1 MPSGARVCDFTDAT
15 CHIEGLVAG
24 SAKSAFA
31 DIATQA
37 AQAATDLLAKA
48 MTWWVATPS
57 VSLTGKDAA
66 PIEALQ
72 AYTKPL
78 VGLILV
84 LSVLTQ
90 AFWMIV
96 SRKKEPLLNIV
107 GGLVR
112 YTVVVT
118 IGLIVE
124 STCLALVDGLCT
136 TWFSKATTDF
146 AQRVVGLATPVI
158 LTNPMLL
165 LTLSAVLGLLAA
177 IQWVMAMLRQA
188 GLLVLAVL
196 LPLAAAGSLND
207 ATKPW
212 LRKLIAWAVPLT
224 TYKLMAM
231 LIYAIGFSMLGGG
244 QDLSTIMVG
253 IMVLFLAVFAMPVM
267 MKFFTPFGAE
277 TSGGGTAGVLVG
289 GALAAGGAIR
299 LASAMGGAPDSAS
312 RMERSG
318 PGTNSGGGPPPG
330 STPPPSGGPTTGPG
344 GNSGPTGPAG
354 PNPASTPPTAASG
367 GAGGGA
373 GAGAAASGGAGG
385 GAAAGGAAAAG
396 PAGAAAAAGVAVA
409 AKAKQGV
416 QDLGNQFGGT
426 PS

>member
-1 MPSGARVCDFTDAT
+1 MVRVCEIFDAT
-15 CHIEGLVAG
+15 CHVEGWVAG
-24 SAKSAFA
+24 SAASAFA

-37 AQAATDLLAKA
+37 AQAATDLLATA

-57 VSLTGKDAA
+57 VALTGKDAA

-78 VGLILV
+78 VVLILV
-84 LSVLTQ
+84 MSVLTQ

-118 IGLIVE
+118 IGLVVE

-136 TWFSKATTDF
+136 TWFSQATTGF
-146 AQRVVGLATPVI
+146 AQRVGGLAVPTI
-158 LTNPMLL
+158 LSNPMQLL
-165 LTLSAVLGLLAA
+165 AIGAVLGLLAA
-177 IQWVMAMLRQA
+177 IQWVLAMLRQA

-212 LRKLIAWAVPLT
+212 LRKLISWAVPLT

-231 LIYAIGFSMLGGG
+231 LIYSIGFSMLGGG

-267 MKFFTPFGAE
+267 MKFFAPFGAD
-277 TSGGGTAGVLVG
+277 TSGGGTGGVLAG

-299 LASAMGGAPDSAS
+299 LASMTGGAPESAS
-312 RMERSG
+312 RMQRSG
-318 PGTNSGGGPPPG
+318 PGTNSGGGAPQG
-330 STPPPSGGPTTGPG
+330 SATPPSGGPTPGPG
-344 GNSGPTGPAG
+344 GKSGPAGPAG
-354 PNPASTPPTAASG
+354 PNPTSTPPTS
-367 GAGGGA
+367 GA
-373 GAGAAASGGAGG
+373 GAGAAGG
-385 GAAAGGAAAAG
+385 GAAAAGGGAAAAAG
-396 PAGAAAAAGVAVA
+396 PAGAAAAAGIAVA
-409 AKAKQGV
+409 AKAKQGA
-416 QDLGNQFGGT
+416 QNLGNQFGGT
-426 PS
+426 P